1 VLPFGVASKKRNG
14 GKGQLT
20 TQILV
25 QIRDELTPT
34 REELGARLDQTNERL
49 DAYALHFQRVR

>member
-1 VLPFGVASKKRNG
+1 VASKKRNG